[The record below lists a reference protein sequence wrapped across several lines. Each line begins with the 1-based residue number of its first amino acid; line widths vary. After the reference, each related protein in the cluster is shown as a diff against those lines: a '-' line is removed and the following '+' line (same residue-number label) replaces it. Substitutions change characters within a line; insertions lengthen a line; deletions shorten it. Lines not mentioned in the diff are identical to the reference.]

1 MNRSRMDYYYHAQ
14 RSCDDDGHLRVL
26 SLPDVALRVAAQPV
40 LAQHVRRAA
49 RPRRDERHEARL
61 SAGSAH
67 FRLQDDRIYF
77 AIGSAHGTGAGPLG
91 SCSTVISSSSTIA
104 IIASVIVNGV
114 ESTHHGQGTNQH
126 PPPPKRRFHLYSLL
140 VVFLVFVPSSPQIRS
155 FPYAFHHRCR
165 ERERCRLKS
174 FEYTQSYYNTTRLIS
189 MQFGQARL
197 QSNFTDSVF
206 QVKVLS
212 RVE

>member
-126 PPPPKRRFHLYSLL
+126 PAPPRNGGFICILYLLSFLFSFPPPPKLG
-140 VVFLVFVPSSPQIRS
+140 VFLTHFTTDV
-155 FPYAFHHRCR
+155 
-165 ERERCRLKS
+165 ERER
-174 FEYTQSYYNTTRLIS
+174 
-189 MQFGQARL
+189 
-197 QSNFTDSVF
+197 DVD
-206 QVKVLS
+206 
-212 RVE
+212 